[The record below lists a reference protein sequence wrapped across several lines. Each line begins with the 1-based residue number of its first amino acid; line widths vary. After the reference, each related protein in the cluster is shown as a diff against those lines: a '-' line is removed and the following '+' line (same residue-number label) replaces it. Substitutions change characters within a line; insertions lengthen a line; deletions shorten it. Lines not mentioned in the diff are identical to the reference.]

1 MAPIVPLPNLPV
13 QQVFLISQRDIT
25 MDKFIQQL
33 INGISIG
40 AIYSLLAVGYALVYS
55 VYNFTNWAFDGFMG
69 FGTFMA
75 LTAISSLVL
84 PVWQAVIFAMVLT
97 IILSVGVEKMAY
109 APLRK
114 RQAPRLFMMISA
126 MGVNLVI
133 VNVMNLVFTGTMRRF
148 PIPEEWI
155 TTYDIGNISIAR
167 MDVAAAVIAFICLGI
182 LWFFLFRTKWGLGV
196 RISSFDI
203 YTASLMGIN
212 NNVVAFIVFAATG
225 VLSSVAGVFFG
236 IKYVV
241 YPMMGGA
248 VTIKAMI
255 ASIVGGLGSLPAAV
269 VGSLLLGVLETMV
282 AGYISSSYRDLFAF
296 TFLIILLLFCPNGL
310 MGEDDCEK
318 L

>member
-1 MAPIVPLPNLPV
+1 M
-13 QQVFLISQRDIT
+13 DI
-25 MDKFIQQL
+25 FIQQL

-55 VYNFTNWAFDGFMG
+55 VYNFTNWAFDAFMG

-84 PVWQAVIFAMVLT
+84 PVWGAVLFSMVLT
-97 IILSVGVEKMAY
+97 VILAVGVEKLAY
-109 APLRK
+109 APLRR

-126 MGVNLVI
+126 MGVNLTI
-133 VNVMNLVFTGTMRRF
+133 VNLMNLVFTGTMRRF
-148 PIPEEWI
+148 PIPEEWVV
-155 TTYDIGNISIAR
+155 TYDIGNISIGL
-167 MDVAAAVIAFICLGI
+167 MDVVAAIIAFICLGI
-182 LWFFLFRTKWGLGV
+182 LWLFLFRTRWGLGV
-196 RISSFDI
+196 RASSFDI
-203 YTASLMGIN
+203 HTSALMGIN
-212 NNVVAFIVFAATG
+212 NSVVAFVVFAITG

-241 YPMMGGA
+241 FPTMGGT

-255 ASIVGGLGSLPAAV
+255 ASIVGGLGSLPAAI
-269 VGSLLLGVLETMV
+269 VGSMILGVLETMV

-296 TFLIILLLFCPNGL
+296 AFLIVLLLFFPNGL
-310 MGEDDCEK
+310 MGKEDGEK